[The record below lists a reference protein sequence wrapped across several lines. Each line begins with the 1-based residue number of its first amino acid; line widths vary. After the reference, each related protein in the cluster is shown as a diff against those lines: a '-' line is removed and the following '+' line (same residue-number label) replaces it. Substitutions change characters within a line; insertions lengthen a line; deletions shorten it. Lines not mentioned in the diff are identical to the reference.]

1 MRILLT
7 LLLFTL
13 PALAP
18 GRNACPDGLELERA
32 LFTTGIRDQE
42 PVKAISRI
50 PEGVPAVYFFT
61 RITGGAGTR
70 IRHLWFYDDVEV
82 VSVPLRVGGDDWRT
96 WSSKNLGLRRDR
108 DWSVRVLGP
117 QDCVLG
123 SARLPASAP
132 GDETLARIRELMNA
146 GDLAGARMETRQALA
161 GTPSPAMKQALE
173 TIIERDLVLARVE
186 REIEQ
191 QSLYTARGRLE
202 ALLAGPLPPAQR
214 ERALVL
220 QQRLEE
226 AREALRNSAT
236 GRLADVEAVLRATLA
251 GGRFCRRLNE
261 ELDQTLS
268 ALLGNDHS
276 FLVTRKQL
284 SGQRLEVN
292 LLDRRSGD
300 SHERVL
306 SCLPSP
312 LSPLPASPPSGD

>member
-1 MRILLT
+1 
-7 LLLFTL
+7 
-13 PALAP
+13 
-18 GRNACPDGLELERA
+18 
-32 LFTTGIRDQE
+32 
-42 PVKAISRI
+42 
-50 PEGVPAVYFFT
+50 
-61 RITGGAGTR
+61 
-70 IRHLWFYDDVEV
+70 
-82 VSVPLRVGGDDWRT
+82 
-96 WSSKNLGLRRDR
+96 
-108 DWSVRVLGP
+108 
-117 QDCVLG
+117 
-123 SARLPASAP
+123 
-132 GDETLARIRELMNA
+132 
-146 GDLAGARMETRQALA
+146 METRQALA